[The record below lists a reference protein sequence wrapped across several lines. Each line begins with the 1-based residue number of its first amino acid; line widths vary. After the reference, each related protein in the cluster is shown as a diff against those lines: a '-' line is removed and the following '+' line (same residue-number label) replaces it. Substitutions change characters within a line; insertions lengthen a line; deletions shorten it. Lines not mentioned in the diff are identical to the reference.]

1 MTLRKR
7 RSGLVYPTNEDWH
20 YVGDTGEPDWYDPGS
35 GDAWQN
41 NSAPD
46 KNLAFRVR
54 ETGIVDIH
62 GFIRAVATPTTDNRI
77 FDLPVAYRPSADT
90 YYPATG
96 LTTASKYVAVMVS
109 ISASSGAVSVLD
121 AYISPFPGA
130 ANALETVSIAIQM
143 FLTPASAP

>member
-7 RSGLVYPTNEDWH
+7 RPGLVYPTNEDWH
-20 YVGDTGEPDWYDPGS
+20 YVGDTAEPDWYDPGS

-41 NSAPD
+41 NGTD

-62 GFIRAVATPTTDNRI
+62 GFIRAVATPSTDNNV
-77 FDLPVAYRPSADT
+77 FALPVGYRPSANT

-96 LTTASKYVAVMVS
+96 LTSADKYVAVMVS
-109 ISASSGAVSVLD
+109 VSASDGLVAVLD
-121 AYISPFPGA
+121 AYVSPFPGA
-130 ANALETVSIAIQM
+130 ANALKYVSIAIQM